1 MTTPIIEI
9 ADKFLLTSGVTSL
22 PLSLE
27 ALEGVAKRY
36 GWIIETYTAA
46 REYIAKHSLEDF
58 TKDRDAFTFSIE
70 DQRIIFYNGEAA
82 HQNKIHAICH
92 EMGHIVLRH
101 DLKHIVP
108 IQEWEADVFAE
119 EMISPTCSR
128 ARTQLQEELCEQL
141 GIKTRRS
148 YISNLIPI
156 IGCAV
161 LAIALALVLLVPKQQ
176 NTTQDDTE
184 GASAHGITTSEATET
199 VYVTLYGEKYHAAG
213 CHYIEGKDNL
223 TELTAGEALRE
234 GYEAC
239 GYCID

>member
-27 ALEGVAKRY
+27 VLEGIAKRY

-46 REYIAKHSLEDF
+46 HDYIEKHNLENL
-58 TKDRDAFTFSIE
+58 TKDRSAFTFTV
-70 DQRIIFYNGEAA
+70 DNQRVIFYNGEAA

-101 DLKHIVP
+101 DLEHVAP

-128 ARTQLQEELCEQL
+128 ARTQLQEDLCKQL
-141 GIKTRRS
+141 GIRS
-148 YISNLIPI
+148 QRNIVSNVILIT
-156 IGCAV
+156 CLVVLTLSVAVSV
-161 LAIALALVLLVPKQQ
+161 LAR
-176 NTTQDDTE
+176 
-184 GASAHGITTSEATET
+184 TSERTINNELSGISSSSS
-199 VYVTLYGEKYHAAG
+199 VFVTQYGDKYHVDG
-213 CHYIEGKDNL
+213 CHYIADKDNL
-223 TELTAGEALRE
+223 TELTAEDAERK
-234 GYEAC
+234 GYEPC
-239 GYCID
+239 RYCCE

>member
-27 ALEGVAKRY
+27 ALEGIAKRY

-46 REYIAKHSLEDF
+46 HSYIEKHSLEDF
-58 TKDRDAFTFSIE
+58 TKDRDAFTFSFDE
-70 DQRIIFYNGEAA
+70 QCIIFYNGEAT

-128 ARTQLQEELCEQL
+128 ARTQLQEELCKQL
-141 GIKTRRS
+141 GIKTKRS

-156 IGCAV
+156 IGCA
-161 LAIALALVLLVPKQQ
+161 IMSVLLLIVLLQPKEQSHSSDSRIRSIS
-176 NTTQDDTE
+176 T
-184 GASAHGITTSEATET
+184 IEALET
-199 VYVTLYGEKYHAAG
+199 VYVTLYGEKYHTKG

-223 TELTAGEALRE
+223 TVMTVGEAVHE

>member
-46 REYIAKHSLEDF
+46 HSYITKYDLENF
-58 TKDRDAFTFSIE
+58 TKDRDAFTFVID
-70 DQRIIFYNGEAA
+70 DQHIIFYNGKAA

-108 IQEWEADVFAE
+108 IQEWEADIFAE

-128 ARTQLQEELCEQL
+128 ARTQLQEELCKQL

-148 YISNLIPI
+148 YIFNLIPV

-161 LAIALALVLLVPKQQ
+161 MAILLLIVLLQPKEQSHPVDNSSQ
-176 NTTQDDTE
+176 
-184 GASAHGITTSEATET
+184 SMSTSEASET
-199 VYVTLYGEKYHAAG
+199 VYVTLYGEKHHAEG

-223 TELTAGEALRE
+223 TKMTVGEAVRE

>member
-27 ALEGVAKRY
+27 TLEGVAKRY

-46 REYIAKHSLEDF
+46 HSYIEKHSLEDF

-70 DQRIIFYNGEAA
+70 DQCIIFYNGEAA

-128 ARTQLQEELCEQL
+128 ARTQLQEELCKQL
-141 GIKTRRS
+141 GIRS
-148 YISNLIPI
+148 HRNVMLII
-156 IGCAV
+156 C
-161 LAIALALVLLVPKQQ
+161 LLVIAVFVAVSLLSLH
-176 NTTQDDTE
+176 NGE
-184 GASAHGITTSEATET
+184 NSAVSSSDITVSGS
-199 VYVTLYGEKYHAAG
+199 VYVTLYGEKYHIEG
-213 CHYIEGKDNL
+213 CHYIADKDNL
-223 TELTAGEALRE
+223 TEITVEEAERK
-234 GYEAC
+234 GYEPC
-239 GYCID
+239 TYCFD